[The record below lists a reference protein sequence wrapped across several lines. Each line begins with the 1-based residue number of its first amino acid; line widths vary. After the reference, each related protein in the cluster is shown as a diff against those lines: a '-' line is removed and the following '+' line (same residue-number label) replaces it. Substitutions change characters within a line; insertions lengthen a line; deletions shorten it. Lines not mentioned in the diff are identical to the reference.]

1 MRLFLH
7 KKSNLAGFVKS
18 FGFTNV
24 FMVLLLA
31 LFFVVLLLFSLAVRA
46 VVGMVVGM
54 VRVLVALVRA
64 VLFIS
69 PRDTRPS
76 DTQGADTPAADK
88 PADKPSKTETKTT
101 IIFAQDNKEK
111 PSRPRPTIY
120 DVRDDN

>member
-54 VRVLVALVRA
+54 VRVLVALVKA

-76 DTQGADTPAADK
+76 DPQGADTPAADK
-88 PADKPSKTETKTT
+88 PSKTETETT

-111 PSRPRPTIY
+111 PSQPRPTIY